1 MTDFPNRQQLYEDL
15 INARQELKRS
25 LLFLTGDETRQPG
38 VDAEWCV
45 RDVFSHVTGR
55 EATLF
60 AAVRNLV
67 NEGDPCF
74 PDPLDDREFNL
85 AAIKRRSDFSMAE
98 VMDELDSMRQQIMK
112 YLRKLPNQ
120 ALFGGHEIRASGEIQ
135 SIADVLNTTIAH
147 DYLHADGIWQWRAA
161 AGVLHLDDIRRH
173 IMRERHEFLNAMGG
187 MHESEM
193 VSLEACGYWTVRD
206 LMAHVL
212 SWDEEIYR
220 TVKHWTGARDWQDGA
235 LYDDEWNEREV
246 NARAALDVIDLADG
260 LATYHRR
267 TLQFCDS
274 AAPADLVVVARA
286 PWGESMALL
295 SLLYEMAGHDAVHR
309 ADIETMRG
317 TTPRSRAR

>member
-25 LLFLTGDETRQPG
+25 LLFLTDDETRQPG

-74 PDPLDDREFNL
+74 PDPLDDREFNR
-85 AAIKRRSDFSMAE
+85 AAIKRRRDFSMAE
-98 VMDELDSMRQQIMK
+98 VMDELDSLRQQIIK

-120 ALFGGHEIRASGEIQ
+120 ALFGGYEIRASGEIQ

-147 DYLHADGIWQWRAA
+147 DYLHAAGTWQWRAQ
-161 AGVLHLDDIRRH
+161 AGVLRWEDFRRH
-173 IMRERHEFLNAMGG
+173 MLRERHDFLNAIGG

-220 TVKHWTGARDWQDGA
+220 TVQHWTGERDWQDGA

-274 AAPADLVVVARA
+274 AAPADLVTVARA
-286 PWGESMALL
+286 PWGEPMALL

-309 ADIETMRG
+309 ADIEAMRG
-317 TTPRSRAR
+317 KQTRSRAR